1 MRDLNDMLYFAQVVE
16 HGSFA
21 GAGRALGV
29 PKSRLSRRVAKL
41 ETDLGV
47 RLLQR
52 TTRKLSLTTAGKLYY
67 QHCSAMCDEAEAAAA
82 AVAQVQ
88 AEPRGMIQVVCPV
101 TLAQTVIG
109 PILSDYLLNHP
120 LVQVHLTV
128 SNRVVD
134 LVEEGV
140 DVALRVRTSVD
151 DSGSMVVKH
160 LGESQALLVASPEL
174 LERHGY
180 AVEPSDL
187 TLLPS
192 VAMSASD
199 GRAYWKLFG
208 PNGAQYTVAHRPV
221 FLADDLLTLKFSILG
236 GVGLGI
242 LPDYMC
248 HDEVAAG
255 RLVAVLPGWTPQ
267 PGIVHA
273 VFSSR
278 RGLIPAV
285 RSFLD
290 FLGERLGHQPNAA
303 LD

>member
-1 MRDLNDMLYFAQVVE
+1 MQDLNDMLYFAEVVK

-21 GAGRALGV
+21 AAGRALGL

-52 TTRKLSLTTAGKLYY
+52 TTRKLSLTTAGELYY
-67 QHCSAMCDEAEAAAA
+67 RHCNAMCDEAEAAAA

-88 AEPRGMIQVVCPV
+88 SEPRGVIRVVCPV
-101 TLAQTVIG
+101 TLAQSVVG
-109 PILSDYLLNHP
+109 PVLSDYLLKHP
-120 LVQVHLTV
+120 LVQVQMQV

-140 DVALRVRTSVD
+140 DVALRVRLSVD
-151 DSGSMVVKH
+151 DSGSLVVKR
-160 LGESQALLVASPEL
+160 LGQTQSLLVASPAL
-174 LERHGY
+174 IQRQGCP
-180 AVEPSDL
+180 ADPSDL
-187 TLLPS
+187 SLMDS
-192 VAMSASD
+192 VAMSVTD
-199 GRAYWKLFG
+199 GRAFWKLSG
-208 PNGAQYTVAHRPV
+208 PNGAQYTVTHRPV
-221 FLADDLLTLKFSILG
+221 FVADDLLTLKFAILD
-236 GVGLGI
+236 GVGLGL

-248 HDEVAAG
+248 RDEMETG
-255 RLVAVLPGWTPQ
+255 QLVSVLPNWALE

-273 VFSSR
+273 VFGSR

-290 FLGERLGHQPNAA
+290 FLGEHVTHEPNKP
-303 LD
+303 